1 MIHLLIHSI
10 GEQIVAEEDS
20 GKDISNRQWHCE
32 AQDSNEIEEENR
44 EREKSA
50 PE

>member
-10 GEQIVAEEDS
+10 GEQIVTEEDS
-20 GKDISNRQWHCE
+20 GEDESNRQWHCE

-44 EREKSA
+44 EREKST